1 MKIVI
6 LDGYTLNPGDLSWEG
21 LEKLGDLTVFD
32 RTIND
37 PEKVIA
43 AIADAEIV
51 FTNKTLLPKEVLEN
65 VPTVKYI
72 GVLATGCNIVDIA
85 TVNKMGITLTN
96 VPAYS
101 TNAVAQFTFALLLEL
116 TNQIG
121 VHNAAVQDGEWVNSI
136 DFSFTKTPLM
146 ELHEKTFG
154 IIGYGNIGQ
163 AVAKIAIA
171 FGMKLQVFSNKK
183 YPELESENFKNVTLE
198 ELLSKSDIISL
209 HCPLTEKTKGIINR
223 NSIEKMKNSVMI
235 INTSRGPLIV
245 EEDLKNALN
254 AGRVRGAA
262 VDVVSEE
269 PIKKDNHLLQ
279 AKNLVMTPHIA
290 WAPKEARER
299 LMQIAVS
306 NLDAFLQGNPVNVI
320 KG

>member
-6 LDGYTLNPGDLSWEG
+6 LDGFTLNPGDLSWEG
-21 LEKLGDLTVFD
+21 LEKLGNLTVFD

-65 VPTVKYI
+65 VSSVRYI
-72 GVLATGCNIVDIA
+72 GVLATGYNIVDIA
-85 TVNKMGITLTN
+85 VANKMGITVTN

-136 DFSFTKTPLM
+136 DFSFTKTPLT
-146 ELHEKTFG
+146 ELYGKTLG

-183 YPELESENFKNVTLE
+183 YPELESENFKNVDLE

-209 HCPLTEKTKGIINR
+209 HCPLTEKTKGIING
-223 NSIEKMKNSVMI
+223 NSIEKMKDGVMI

-254 AGRVRGAA
+254 IDRVRGAA
-262 VDVVSEE
+262 IDVVSEE
-269 PIKKDNHLLQ
+269 PIKKDNPLLQ

-306 NLDAFLQGNPVNVI
+306 NLESFLKRNAVNVI